1 MQLKSIQK
9 QKYLSNKS
17 IIVSTHNSYG
27 IICDY
32 SLKEQEL
39 VVVIIASPHLAKI
52 DKTKCYIDEKYI
64 NIHQLVLVPIYQ
76 LNRYLK

>member
-1 MQLKSIQK
+1 MKLNIQK

-17 IIVSTHNSYG
+17 SIVITHDTYG
-27 IICDY
+27 IICGC

-39 VVVIIASPHLAKI
+39 VVAIIASPYLTKI
-52 DKTKCYIDEKYI
+52 DKTKCYIDKKYI
-64 NIHQLVLVPIYQ
+64 DLNQLVLVPIYQ